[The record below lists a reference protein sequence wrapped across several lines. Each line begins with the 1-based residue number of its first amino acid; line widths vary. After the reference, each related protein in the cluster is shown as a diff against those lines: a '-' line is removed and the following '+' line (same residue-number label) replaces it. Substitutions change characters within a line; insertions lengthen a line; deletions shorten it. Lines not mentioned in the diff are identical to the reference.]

1 MTFATLSA
9 LIMALVI
16 IPACGNQPGA
26 EGELHPDA
34 QVSAAPSSVK
44 TASNPPKSHHK
55 ASATDTAGLDE
66 QELEASDAAGP
77 SDDEARSTE
86 AAARLPD
93 APPPA
98 QKTAIAV
105 PAAKESFGRNLVGS
119 CRLYF
124 SDDSVRC
131 REIYGSS
138 QARFIEIFIK
148 HCQAG
153 AGDYDGQWS
162 ESSCPLELAEKE
174 RVGGCMTED
183 PDYSTIAY
191 SYIDPNDALAKGL
204 VPLVRTQCLGT
215 YIPER

>member
-1 MTFATLSA
+1 MKFATLSA
-9 LIMALVI
+9 LLMALVI
-16 IPACGNQPGA
+16 VPACGNQPGPEA
-26 EGELHPDA
+26 EPA
-34 QVSAAPSSVK
+34 ASASPSSAQPARNSSHNNEKPAV
-44 TASNPPKSHHK
+44 TAAEP
-55 ASATDTAGLDE
+55 AGLDDQ
-66 QELEASDAAGP
+66 QEAPEAEDRSEG
-77 SDDEARSTE
+77 EARSTE

-93 APPPA
+93 APAPA
-98 QKTAIAV
+98 QKAAV
-105 PAAKESFGRNLVGS
+105 PAPANKEGFGRNLVGS